1 MPAMPVAMRIKK
13 LRESKGLS
21 QRALAEGAGVSPATL
36 SLIEQGQ
43 NSPSVA
49 TLEKLAY
56 GLQEPVASFFTAP
69 EAAPDVEILN
79 LEEQTVFSLR
89 EQSEL
94 IPLAAQNHQ
103 SSFEPLLIRLKPGGR
118 FGKKPYFVGVESA
131 FAWVLSGTA
140 VLQYDDHEIKLGRNR
155 PVYYDPRKPHNWSN
169 PYKKKCELLMVRQ
182 R

>member
-1 MPAMPVAMRIKK
+1 MPVAMRIRK

-21 QRALAEGAGVSPATL
+21 QRALAEEAGVSPATL

-56 GLQEPVASFFTAP
+56 GLQEPMASFFTEPAV
-69 EAAPDVEILN
+69 APDVEILD
-79 LEEQTVFSLR
+79 LEAQSVFDLR

-94 IPLAAQNHQ
+94 IPLAAQNHK

-140 VLQYDDHEIKLGRNR
+140 VLQYDDSEIKLGRNQ

>member
-1 MPAMPVAMRIKK
+1 MPVAARIRE

-21 QRALAEGAGVSPATL
+21 QRALADGAGVSPATL

-56 GLQEPVASFFTAP
+56 GLQEPVARFFTDAGD
-69 EAAPDVEILN
+69 APDVEILD
-79 LEEQTVFSLR
+79 LEKRAVFSLQ

-94 IPLAAQNHQ
+94 IPLAAQNNK
-103 SSFEPLLIRLKPGGR
+103 SSFEPLLICLKPGGR

-140 VLQYDDHEIKLGRNR
+140 VLQYDDREIKLGKNR

-169 PYKKKCELLMVRQ
+169 PNKKRCELLMVRQ